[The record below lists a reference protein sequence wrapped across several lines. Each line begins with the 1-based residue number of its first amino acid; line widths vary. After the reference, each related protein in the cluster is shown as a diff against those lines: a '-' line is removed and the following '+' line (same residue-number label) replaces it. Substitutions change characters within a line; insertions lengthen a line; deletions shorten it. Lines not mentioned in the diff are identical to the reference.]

1 MPVEV
6 PTQTQT
12 IMVVVETEPMQPEES
27 VVVVA
32 SDDAAVDI
40 SVRLS
45 KSPDMGTLDVPASV
59 PSADVSDKDA
69 AAPAAIP
76 ALAAATVEDIGKLIQ
91 DLSSADVAV
100 VNASLDALYLDLEE
114 DSKKCENVVTAG
126 GSHALVL
133 LAKTCLDKA
142 IQKFPESKNV
152 TELDGQELT
161 TLYKALRAIIGLTY
175 QNKMSRIGISAI
187 GGVQVCLSVMT
198 QFPVCQPLQWIA
210 CVPVRNL
217 AHCDIGKKKA
227 LDANGMEIVLHSLQK
242 HVGSTVVC
250 ESALYALVNMI
261 KESKKNTE
269 ILIGLGGAAVLVD
282 VKNKW
287 PDNAVV
293 QPPLRRL
300 AKLISEEIN
309 SWVVADEE

>member
-1 MPVEV
+1 MR
-6 PTQTQT
+6 
-12 IMVVVETEPMQPEES
+12 VVEPMQPEETVS
-27 VVVVA
+27 EDLDK
-32 SDDAAVDI
+32 SLI
-40 SVRLS
+40 MLS
-45 KSPDMGTLDVPASV
+45 KTPPEMGHSSPQMDLPVTPATV
-59 PSADVSDKDA
+59 TPTTP
-69 AAPAAIP
+69 APP
-76 ALAAATVEDIGKLIQ
+76 ALAAVTVEDIGRLIQ
-91 DLSSADVAV
+91 DLSSSDVAV
-100 VNASLDALYLDLEE
+100 VNASLDALYVDLEE

-126 GSHALVL
+126 GSHALVI
-133 LAKTCLDKA
+133 LARNCLDQA
-142 IQKFPESKNV
+142 IAKFPESAAHV

-175 QNKMSRIGISAI
+175 QNKMSRVGISAI
-187 GGVQVCLSVMT
+187 GGVEVVLKVMT
-198 QFPVCQPLQWIA
+198 TFPECQPLQWIA

-227 LDANGMEIVLHSLQK
+227 LDANGMRIVLDSLK
-242 HVGSTVVC
+242 NHVGSTVVC

-269 ILIGLGGAAVLVD
+269 VLIGLGGAAVLVD

-287 PDNAVV
+287 PDNVVV

-309 SWVVADEE
+309 SWVVAGDNEE

>member
-1 MPVEV
+1 MTQSEEQTMRVE
-6 PTQTQT
+6 PN
-12 IMVVVETEPMQPEES
+12 QPEETC
-27 VVVVA
+27 VN
-32 SDDAAVDI
+32 VDKGL
-40 SVRLS
+40 VS
-45 KSPDMGTLDVPASV
+45 KESPDMGTSSPQMDSPVPA
-59 PSADVSDKDA
+59 VSDVA
-69 AAPAAIP
+69 LAV
-76 ALAAATVEDIGKLIQ
+76 ALAAVTVEDIGKLIQ
-91 DLSSADVAV
+91 DLSSTDVAV
-100 VNASLDALYLDLEE
+100 VDASLDALYVDLEE

-133 LAKTCLDKA
+133 LAKTCLEKA
-142 IQKFPESKNV
+142 IAKFPEGENV

-175 QNKMSRIGISAI
+175 QNKMSRVGISAI
-187 GGVQVCLSVMT
+187 GGVEVTLKVMT
-198 QFPVCQPLQWIA
+198 TFPKCQPLQWIA

-227 LDANGMEIVLHSLQK
+227 LDANGMEIVLGSLK
-242 HVGSTVVC
+242 NHVGSTVVC
-250 ESALYALVNMI
+250 ESALYALVNMV

-269 ILIGLGGAAVLVD
+269 HLIGLGGAAVLVS

-309 SWVVADEE
+309 SWAVGEE